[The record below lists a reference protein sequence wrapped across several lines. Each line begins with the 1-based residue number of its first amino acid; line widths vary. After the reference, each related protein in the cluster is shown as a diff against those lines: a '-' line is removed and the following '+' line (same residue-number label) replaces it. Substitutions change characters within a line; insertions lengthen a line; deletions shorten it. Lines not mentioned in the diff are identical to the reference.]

1 MKNDD
6 FRKMVRKERER
17 SFLKPYD
24 LVYREF
30 ETEWY
35 HLQDPSFFFENAS
48 RIIQQLRH
56 NTWQEYQPLAREFTS
71 RMLKSL
77 VDEKEINHLTGITAI
92 TWFIDKYPNEI
103 DALVVSNTNSR
114 RSRAG
119 NEFEAIIELV
129 IMGAGIPLDSQGNV
143 GKKYFEKKGLA
154 KIVDLVCPHSTAY
167 ELDKRRTVLI
177 SAKTTLRERW
187 QEVTDEMARTGVKEL
202 YLVTLD
208 DSVSKDVI
216 ENLYENGIWLVTTR
230 KNKHKNYNDT
240 NRVIEFEEL
249 LQKLKEVSEK
259 WQASND
265 FSESSKK
272 KIIAS
277 YQRQMTKHTNAAFVV
292 KYYEEQIKN
301 LDKN

>member
-6 FRKMVRKERER
+6 FKKMVKKERER
-17 SFLKPYD
+17 SFPKPYD
-24 LVYREF
+24 LVYQEF
-30 ETEWY
+30 ETECY
-35 HLQDPSFFFENAS
+35 HLKDPSFFFENAS
-48 RIIQQLRH
+48 LIIQQLRH
-56 NTWQEYQPLAREFTS
+56 NTWEEYQPLARAFTS

-77 VDEKEINHLTGITAI
+77 VEEKNTNHLTGINAI

-119 NEFEAIIELV
+119 SEFEAIIELV
-129 IMGAGIPLDSQGNV
+129 IMGANIPLDSQGNV
-143 GKKYFEKKGLA
+143 GKKFFEEKGLA
-154 KIVDLVCPHSTAY
+154 KIVDLVSPHSTAY
-167 ELDKRRTVLI
+167 ELDKRRTILI

-202 YLVTLD
+202 YLITLD

-230 KNKHKNYNDT
+230 KNKLKNYNDT
-240 NRVIEFEEL
+240 NRVIDFEEL
-249 LQKLKEVSEK
+249 LKKLKEVSEK
-259 WQASND
+259 WQASKD
-265 FSESSKK
+265 FSEISKE

-277 YQRQMTKHTNAAFVV
+277 YHRQLTKHANAPFVV

-301 LDKN
+301 LD